1 MGLCVPSDGVSRHG
15 DKGTGLQVGKH
26 LTRTMGLL
34 AFFKNLLNRP
44 AAQPPQAAS
53 VPDIACLIDNSI
65 GDVLP
70 VLVTGASGSGK
81 STFVHAV
88 SRRFTD
94 CVVHLHR
101 AEGAVAGFDEAPLLG
116 QWLPHGRAQAEDAD
130 LEDILRARPE
140 GLFRLEMPAQ
150 SETTV
155 DMGDLFNGSLMS
167 GVLHWEASRAH
178 GPLRTLTL
186 IVEEGMT
193 WLPQDVLTRLVAQS
207 RAWQLRV
214 VLVEQDV
221 ADARLWANFGHVVA
235 FKTMSPSHAQ
245 RLASWL
251 EEPVDRLRSLQQGF
265 GLYRSV
271 HWKQAHLG
279 AQLFSLDSSRS

>member
-1 MGLCVPSDGVSRHG
+1 
-15 DKGTGLQVGKH
+15 
-26 LTRTMGLL
+26 MGLL
-34 AFFKNLLNRP
+34 TTLKNMLSRPQP
-44 AAQPPQAAS
+44 AAPQAAR

-70 VLVTGASGSGK
+70 VLVTGSAGTGK

-101 AEGAVAGFDEAPLLG
+101 ADGAVSGFDEAPLMG
-116 QWLPHGRAQAEDAD
+116 QWLPQGSAQTEDAD

-150 SETTV
+150 AETSV

-193 WLPQDVLTRLVAQS
+193 WLPTDVLTRLVARS

-221 ADARLWANFGHVVA
+221 ADGQLWANLGHVVA
-235 FKTMSPSHAQ
+235 FKTVSPSHAQ

-251 EEPVDRLRSLQQGF
+251 EEPVDRLRGLERGF

-279 AQLFSLDSSRS
+279 AQLFRLESPAG